1 MSWGMNFYRK
11 WREARQEA
19 QDQEQAEYAAF
30 FDALMSIF
38 GAVQN
43 NQNIDGV
50 RQLSSSRI
58 NPNILK
64 PDPQQLD
71 QNTAI
76 ATNLQ
81 MPNAGLYAM
90 IMERTTIISDEGE
103 PTERQNSAW
112 GYALDRIKGVKKLAG
127 LGLYRTT
134 ATYVA
139 DALFGGDDAFEASEG
154 LEILDFP
161 EYHIFIFA
169 DIGPRNPIPTM
180 DKVASP
186 RIFAPMIKS
195 LFVDIESYP
204 KGIITD
210 RILRDEA
217 ELPSGCIVRVSYDN
231 PENQNKI
238 IIQEIVENDSE
249 FCEIVLR
256 SLGAK
261 KATTAEQ
268 ECGTDSVLTNTA
280 HATGDPIGTESD
292 VEVKRNIAGNN
303 TVIYPFKPNTEVNLV
318 VFFHGNEPYRYDGTR
333 KTGQEILL
341 ASAKKNPISSTM
353 FLIPNGQGADWTGVQ
368 QAIDALSQQGITI
381 KSKRLGAWSAGV
393 IGFNKAIK
401 GADGGASYFD
411 GGTFLA
417 DPSPSKRVFGS
428 FFQELPAGVYME
440 YNPEVWKTSFPD
452 LYAAFPLMAS
462 TITNGGG
469 QAILKSELNH
479 AGILDSVITIL
490 NT

>member
-249 FCEIVLR
+249 FC
-256 SLGAK
+256 
-261 KATTAEQ
+261 
-268 ECGTDSVLTNTA
+268 
-280 HATGDPIGTESD
+280 
-292 VEVKRNIAGNN
+292 
-303 TVIYPFKPNTEVNLV
+303 
-318 VFFHGNEPYRYDGTR
+318 
-333 KTGQEILL
+333 
-341 ASAKKNPISSTM
+341 
-353 FLIPNGQGADWTGVQ
+353 
-368 QAIDALSQQGITI
+368 
-381 KSKRLGAWSAGV
+381 
-393 IGFNKAIK
+393 
-401 GADGGASYFD
+401 
-411 GGTFLA
+411 
-417 DPSPSKRVFGS
+417 
-428 FFQELPAGVYME
+428 
-440 YNPEVWKTSFPD
+440 
-452 LYAAFPLMAS
+452 
-462 TITNGGG
+462 
-469 QAILKSELNH
+469 
-479 AGILDSVITIL
+479 
-490 NT
+490 